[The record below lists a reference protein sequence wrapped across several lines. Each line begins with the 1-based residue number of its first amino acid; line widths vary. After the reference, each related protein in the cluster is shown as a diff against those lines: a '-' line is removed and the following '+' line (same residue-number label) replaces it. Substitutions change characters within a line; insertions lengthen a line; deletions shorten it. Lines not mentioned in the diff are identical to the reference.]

1 LVSRR
6 QCLSTQGIVIGIV
19 ILLTVLYNCRMVKGG
34 WTKNTKVAA
43 VRLDLTVYERLI
55 EAARREGLNIND
67 YLKAMVQERLTA
79 EAEL

>member
-1 LVSRR
+1 MF
-6 QCLSTQGIVIGIV
+6 

-43 VRLDLTVYERLI
+43 VRLDLPLYERLI
-55 EAARREGLNIND
+55 EAARREGLNLND